1 MSQIEKNKELVQ
13 EFFNLLSSGS
23 DKYLDFYNDESVIW
37 TAGENAIGGSR
48 QKSEVVDFAKSV
60 LDSFPEGINFNVVNL
75 VAENDYVAAEVEGSA
90 MHVSGKPY
98 NNKYHF
104 LIKIKDNKI
113 LELKEYMDT
122 QLAAKV
128 LLGEQFLQNLKA
140 YKAICYNC

>member
-48 QKSEVVDFAKSV
+48 SKSEVVGFAKSV

-90 MHVSGKPY
+90 MHISGKPY

-104 LIKIKDNKI
+104 LLKIKNNEI

-128 LLGEQFLQNLKA
+128 LLGE
-140 YKAICYNC
+140 

>member
-1 MSQIEKNKELVQ
+1 MSDLTGNNKKLV
-13 EFFNLLSSGS
+13 EDFFRILSSGS
-23 DKYLDFYNDESVIW
+23 QDYLDFYTEESNIW

-48 QKSEVVDFAKSV
+48 SKSEIIGFAKSI
-60 LDSFPEGINFNVVNL
+60 LDSFPDGISFNVVNL
-75 VAENDYVAAEVEGSA
+75 IAENDYVAAEVEGTA

-104 LIKIKDNKI
+104 LLKIKDNKI

-128 LLGEQFLQNLKA
+128 LLGE
-140 YKAICYNC
+140 

>member
-23 DKYLDFYNDESVIW
+23 NKYLDFYNNESVIW

-48 QKSEVVDFAKSV
+48 SKSEVVGFAKSV
-60 LDSFPEGINFNVVNL
+60 LDSFPEGITFSVVNL

-104 LIKIKDNKI
+104 LLKIKDNEI

-128 LLGEQFLQNLKA
+128 LLGE
-140 YKAICYNC
+140 

>member
-1 MSQIEKNKELVQ
+1 MSQIKKNKELVQ

-23 DKYLDFYNDESVIW
+23 NKYLDFYNNESVIW

-48 QKSEVVDFAKSV
+48 SKSEVVGFAKSV
-60 LDSFPEGINFNVVNL
+60 LDSFPEGITFNVVNL
-75 VAENDYVAAEVEGSA
+75 VAENNYVAAEVEGSA

-104 LIKIKDNKI
+104 LLKIKDNKI

-128 LLGEQFLQNLKA
+128 LLGE
-140 YKAICYNC
+140 

>member
-1 MSQIEKNKELVQ
+1 MSQIENNKELVQ
-13 EFFNLLSSGS
+13 KFFNLLSTGS
-23 DKYLDFYNDESVIW
+23 QKYLDFYTDESVIW

-48 QKSEVVDFAKSV
+48 SKTEVVGFAKSV
-60 LDSFPEGINFNVVNL
+60 LDSFPKGITFNVVNL
-75 VAENDYVAAEVEGSA
+75 VAEHDYVAAEVEGKA

-128 LLGEQFLQNLKA
+128 LLGE
-140 YKAICYNC
+140 

>member
-48 QKSEVVDFAKSV
+48 SKSEVVGFAKSV

-104 LIKIKDNKI
+104 LVKIKNNEI

-128 LLGEQFLQNLKA
+128 LLGE
-140 YKAICYNC
+140 

>member
-48 QKSEVVDFAKSV
+48 SKSEVVGFAKSV

-75 VAENDYVAAEVEGSA
+75 VAENDYVAAEVEGAA

-104 LIKIKDNKI
+104 LLRIKDNEI

-128 LLGEQFLQNLKA
+128 LLGE
-140 YKAICYNC
+140 

>member
-1 MSQIEKNKELVQ
+1 MSDLTGNNKKLV
-13 EFFNLLSSGS
+13 ENFFSILSSGTQ
-23 DKYLDFYNDESVIW
+23 DYLDFYTEESIIW

-48 QKSEVVDFAKSV
+48 SKGEVVGFAKSI
-60 LDSFPEGINFNVVNL
+60 LDSFPDGISFKVVNL
-75 VAENDYVAAEVEGSA
+75 VAENDCVAAEVEGSA

-104 LIKIKDNKI
+104 LLKIKDNKI

-128 LLGEQFLQNLKA
+128 LLGE
-140 YKAICYNC
+140 

>member
-1 MSQIEKNKELVQ
+1 MSQIDRNKELVQ

-23 DKYLDFYNDESVIW
+23 DEYLDYYTDESLIW

-48 QKSEVVDFAKSV
+48 SKSEVVGFAKSV
-60 LDSFPEGINFNVVNL
+60 LDSFPKGITFNVVNL
-75 VAENDYVAAEVEGSA
+75 VAENDYVAAEVEGEA

-104 LIKIKDNKI
+104 LIKIKDSKI

-122 QLAAKV
+122 QLAVKV
-128 LLGEQFLQNLKA
+128 LLGE
-140 YKAICYNC
+140 

>member
-1 MSQIEKNKELVQ
+1 MSQLEKNKELVQ

-48 QKSEVVDFAKSV
+48 SKSEVVGFAKSV

-90 MHVSGKPY
+90 IHVSGKPY

-104 LIKIKDNKI
+104 LLKIKDGEI
-113 LELKEYMDT
+113 IELKEYMDT

-128 LLGEQFLQNLKA
+128 LLGE
-140 YKAICYNC
+140 

>member
-23 DKYLDFYNDESVIW
+23 NKYLDFYNDESVIW

-48 QKSEVVDFAKSV
+48 SKSEVVGFAKSI
-60 LDSFPEGINFNVVNL
+60 LDSFPEGIIFNVMNL
-75 VAENDYVAAEVEGSA
+75 VAENDYVAAEVEGLA

-104 LIKIKDNKI
+104 LLKIKNNKI

-128 LLGEQFLQNLKA
+128 LLGE
-140 YKAICYNC
+140 

>member
-1 MSQIEKNKELVQ
+1 MSDSTDNNKKLV
-13 EFFNLLSSGS
+13 EDFFSILSSGS
-23 DKYLDFYNDESVIW
+23 QDYLDFYTEESIIW

-48 QKSEVVDFAKSV
+48 SKSEIIGFAKSI
-60 LDSFPEGINFNVVNL
+60 LDSFPDGISFNVVNL
-75 VAENDYVAAEVEGSA
+75 IAENDYVAAEVEGTA

-104 LIKIKDNKI
+104 LLKIKDNKI

-128 LLGEQFLQNLKA
+128 LLGE
-140 YKAICYNC
+140 

>member
-23 DKYLDFYNDESVIW
+23 EKYLDFYNDESVIW

-48 QKSEVVDFAKSV
+48 SKSEVVGFAKSV
-60 LDSFPEGINFNVVNL
+60 LDSFPEGITFNVVNL

-104 LIKIKDNKI
+104 LLKVKDNEI

-128 LLGEQFLQNLKA
+128 LLGE
-140 YKAICYNC
+140 

>member
-1 MSQIEKNKELVQ
+1 MSDLTGNNKKLV
-13 EFFNLLSSGS
+13 EDFFSILSSGS
-23 DKYLDFYNDESVIW
+23 QDYLDFYTEESIIW

-48 QKSEVVDFAKSV
+48 SKSEVVGFAKSV
-60 LDSFPEGINFNVVNL
+60 LDSFPEGITFNVVNL

-104 LIKIKDNKI
+104 LLKIKDNKI

-128 LLGEQFLQNLKA
+128 LLGE
-140 YKAICYNC
+140 

>member
-1 MSQIEKNKELVQ
+1 M
-13 EFFNLLSSGS
+13 
-23 DKYLDFYNDESVIW
+23 IW

-48 QKSEVVDFAKSV
+48 SKSEVVGFAKSV

-104 LIKIKDNKI
+104 LLKDKR
-113 LELKEYMDT
+113 
-122 QLAAKV
+122 Q
-128 LLGEQFLQNLKA
+128 
-140 YKAICYNC
+140 

>member
-1 MSQIEKNKELVQ
+1 MSQIKKNKELVQ

-23 DKYLDFYNDESVIW
+23 NKYLDFYNNESVIW

-48 QKSEVVDFAKSV
+48 SKSEVVGFAKNV
-60 LDSFPEGINFNVVNL
+60 LDSFPEGITFSVVNL

-104 LIKIKDNKI
+104 LLKIKDNKI

-128 LLGEQFLQNLKA
+128 LLGE
-140 YKAICYNC
+140 

>member
-23 DKYLDFYNDESVIW
+23 HKYLDFYNDESVIW

-48 QKSEVVDFAKSV
+48 SKSEVVGFAKSV
-60 LDSFPEGINFNVVNL
+60 LDSFPEGINFNVVSL

-104 LIKIKDNKI
+104 LLKIKDNEI

-128 LLGEQFLQNLKA
+128 LLGE
-140 YKAICYNC
+140 

>member
-1 MSQIEKNKELVQ
+1 MSQIKKNKELVQ

-23 DKYLDFYNDESVIW
+23 NKYLDFYNNESVIW

-48 QKSEVVDFAKSV
+48 SKSEVVGFAKNV
-60 LDSFPEGINFNVVNL
+60 LDSFPEGITFNVVNL

-104 LIKIKDNKI
+104 LLKIKDNEI

-128 LLGEQFLQNLKA
+128 LLGE
-140 YKAICYNC
+140 

>member
-1 MSQIEKNKELVQ
+1 MSQIENNKELVQ
-13 EFFNLLSSGS
+13 KFFNLLSSGS
-23 DKYLDFYNDESVIW
+23 SEYLDYYTAESVIW

-48 QKSEVVDFAKSV
+48 SKTEVVGFAKSV
-60 LDSFPEGINFNVVNL
+60 LDSFPEGITFNVVNL

-104 LIKIKDNKI
+104 LLKIKNNEI

-128 LLGEQFLQNLKA
+128 LLGE
-140 YKAICYNC
+140 

>member
-1 MSQIEKNKELVQ
+1 MSDLTDNNKKLV
-13 EFFNLLSSGS
+13 EDFFSILSSGS
-23 DKYLDFYNDESVIW
+23 QDYLDFYTEESIIW

-48 QKSEVVDFAKSV
+48 SKSEVVGFAKSV
-60 LDSFPEGINFNVVNL
+60 LDSFPEGITFNVVNL
-75 VAENDYVAAEVEGSA
+75 IAENDCVAAEVEGLA

-104 LIKIKDNKI
+104 LLKIKDNKI

-128 LLGEQFLQNLKA
+128 LLGE
-140 YKAICYNC
+140 

>member
-23 DKYLDFYNDESVIW
+23 DKYLDFYNEESVIW

-48 QKSEVVDFAKSV
+48 SKSEVVGFAKSV
-60 LDSFPEGINFNVVNL
+60 LDSFPEGITFNVVNL
-75 VAENDYVAAEVEGSA
+75 VAENDYVAAEVESSA

-104 LIKIKDNKI
+104 LVKIKNNEI

-128 LLGEQFLQNLKA
+128 LLGE
-140 YKAICYNC
+140 

>member
-1 MSQIEKNKELVQ
+1 MSQIKKNKELVQ

-23 DKYLDFYNDESVIW
+23 EKYLDFYNNESVIW

-48 QKSEVVDFAKSV
+48 SKSEVVGFAKNV
-60 LDSFPEGINFNVVNL
+60 LDSFPEGITFNVVNL

-90 MHVSGKPY
+90 IHVSGKPY

-104 LIKIKDNKI
+104 LLKIKDNKI

-128 LLGEQFLQNLKA
+128 LLGE
-140 YKAICYNC
+140 

>member
-37 TAGENAIGGSR
+37 TAGENAIGGLRS
-48 QKSEVVDFAKSV
+48 KSEVIGFAKNV
-60 LDSFPEGINFNVVNL
+60 LDSFPEGITFNVVNL

-104 LIKIKDNKI
+104 LLKIKDNEI

-128 LLGEQFLQNLKA
+128 LLGE
-140 YKAICYNC
+140 

>member
-23 DKYLDFYNDESVIW
+23 EKYLDFYNEESVIW

-48 QKSEVVDFAKSV
+48 SKSEVVGFAKSV
-60 LDSFPEGINFNVVNL
+60 LDSFPEGITFSVVNL

-104 LIKIKDNKI
+104 LLKIKDNKI

-128 LLGEQFLQNLKA
+128 LLDE
-140 YKAICYNC
+140 

>member
-1 MSQIEKNKELVQ
+1 MSQIEKNKELVR

-23 DKYLDFYNDESVIW
+23 NKYLDFYNDESVIW

-48 QKSEVVDFAKSV
+48 TKSEVVGFAKSV
-60 LDSFPEGINFNVVNL
+60 LDSFPKGITFNVVNL

-104 LIKIKDNKI
+104 LLKIKDNKI

-128 LLGEQFLQNLKA
+128 LLGE
-140 YKAICYNC
+140 

>member
-1 MSQIEKNKELVQ
+1 MSDLTDNNKKLV
-13 EFFNLLSSGS
+13 EDFFSILSSGS
-23 DKYLDFYNDESVIW
+23 QDYLDFYTEESIIW

-48 QKSEVVDFAKSV
+48 SKSEVVGFAKSV
-60 LDSFPEGINFNVVNL
+60 LDSFPDGITFNIVNL
-75 VAENDYVAAEVEGSA
+75 IAENDCVAAEVEGLA

-104 LIKIKDNKI
+104 LLKIKDNKI

-128 LLGEQFLQNLKA
+128 LLGE
-140 YKAICYNC
+140 

>member
-1 MSQIEKNKELVQ
+1 MSDLTDNNKKLV
-13 EFFNLLSSGS
+13 EDFFSILSSGS
-23 DKYLDFYNDESVIW
+23 QDYLDFYTEESIIW

-48 QKSEVVDFAKSV
+48 SKSEVVGFAKSV
-60 LDSFPEGINFNVVNL
+60 LDSFPDGITFNIVNL
-75 VAENDYVAAEVEGSA
+75 IAENDCVAAEVEGSA

-104 LIKIKDNKI
+104 LLKIKDNKI

-128 LLGEQFLQNLKA
+128 LLGE
-140 YKAICYNC
+140 

>member
-23 DKYLDFYNDESVIW
+23 DKYLDFYNHESVIW

-48 QKSEVVDFAKSV
+48 SKSEVAGFAKSV
-60 LDSFPEGINFNVVNL
+60 LDSFPEGITFNVVNL

-104 LIKIKDNKI
+104 LLKIKDNEI

-128 LLGEQFLQNLKA
+128 LLGE
-140 YKAICYNC
+140 

>member
-48 QKSEVVDFAKSV
+48 SKSEVVDFAKSV
-60 LDSFPEGINFNVVNL
+60 LDSFPEGITFNVVNL
-75 VAENDYVAAEVEGSA
+75 VSENDYVAAEVEGSA

-104 LIKIKDNKI
+104 LLKIKDNEI

-128 LLGEQFLQNLKA
+128 LLGE
-140 YKAICYNC
+140 

>member
-48 QKSEVVDFAKSV
+48 SKSEVVGFAKSV
-60 LDSFPEGINFNVVNL
+60 LDSFPEGITFNVVNL
-75 VAENDYVAAEVEGSA
+75 VAENDYVAAEVEGEA

-104 LIKIKDNKI
+104 LIKIKDSKI

-122 QLAAKV
+122 QLAVKV
-128 LLGEQFLQNLKA
+128 LLGE
-140 YKAICYNC
+140 

>member
-1 MSQIEKNKELVQ
+1 MSQIKKNKELVQ

-23 DKYLDFYNDESVIW
+23 EKYLDFYNNESVIW

-48 QKSEVVDFAKSV
+48 SKSEVVGFAKSV
-60 LDSFPEGINFNVVNL
+60 LDAFPKGITFNVVNL

-104 LIKIKDNKI
+104 LLKIKDDEI

-128 LLGEQFLQNLKA
+128 LLGE
-140 YKAICYNC
+140 